1 MFDGTQVRLSPIH
14 FLISP
19 LFPPIPPSYV
29 ESSLEPNTN
38 NQLMVQFFLAQGTIC
53 AAMHLSV
60 TAAIIYGLM
69 KNREGSRRT
78 NRMIDRI
85 IMYVHPYLL
94 HIWANG

>member
-1 MFDGTQVRLSPIH
+1 
-14 FLISP
+14 
-19 LFPPIPPSYV
+19 
-29 ESSLEPNTN
+29 
-38 NQLMVQFFLAQGTIC
+38 MVHFFLAQGTIC

-85 IMYVHPYLL
+85 IMYVPPPLF
-94 HIWANG
+94 ICM